1 MCIIANSTLN
11 STNNLTLN
19 NKFNNIFTY
28 DAQIQA
34 EFGVST
40 NDLTVKQHLNAIA
53 QIKSQKKADFLDS
66 KELYSL
72 QNSMKKIPL
81 RAVAEQTHQRNASF
95 FYNKM
100 NTVYELSNYYNFS
113 QTFITLTSLRTK
125 KDINNLEK
133 LASTNKQIN
142 ADFNEFFR
150 ILFKKNLFRKH
161 LTKQERFYIKSNEF
175 TKRNFLHTHFLLLLN
190 PEFFMQFI
198 DAFESTFTEHAK
210 ALKIGRTEIVVPKY
224 IFDRLNGNS
233 MLKTARLNKENV
245 LVLDKEK
252 EESFFYIK
260 TLKENKRDTENPEL
274 DEAIEA
280 GIDEAV
286 LKYATKYVYKNYK
299 EKLDNFDNMN
309 ETDAMYSITK
319 IRRINFSRFTFPQYL
334 FHGLK
339 NADGVGIF
347 EKYKLTDLSHLYNTK
362 QTQSILKKNVNF
374 KDIKE
379 EYRDKLESDNSIYD
393 IQDNLCIWTQCT
405 GTEEQKTADRIS
417 TLHYE
422 RKRALKAFDKLNDFD
437 ELSNFLLDEFEID
450 DEFNEDGF
458 KYTMIAENETM
469 ANKYLDYMLINGE
482 KWFLDTSIK
491 FILMDKA
498 E

>member
-1 MCIIANSTLN
+1 MKHNSSVSIIANSSKN
-11 STNNLTLN
+11 FKDNLAFN

-34 EFGVST
+34 DFGVST
-40 NDLTVKQHLNAIA
+40 SDLTVKQHLNAIA
-53 QIKSQKKADFLDS
+53 QIKSQKKSEFLDS

-72 QNSMKKIPL
+72 QNSINKIPL

-100 NTVYELSNYYNFS
+100 NTVYELSKDYGFS

-125 KDINNLEK
+125 KDIKDLEK
-133 LASTNKQIN
+133 LALTNKQIN

-150 ILFKKNLFRKH
+150 TLFKKNIFKKH

-190 PEFFMQFI
+190 PEFFMQFLE
-198 DAFESTFTEHAK
+198 AFESTFTEHAK

-224 IFDRLNGNS
+224 IFNRLRGNPL
-233 MLKTARLNKENV
+233 LKTARLNKENV

-260 TLKENKRDTENPEL
+260 TLKENKKDENE
-274 DEAIEA
+274 
-280 GIDEAV
+280 IDESV
-286 LKYATKYVYKNYK
+286 LKYATKYVYKNFK
-299 EKLDNFDNMN
+299 DKLDNFDNMS
-309 ETDAMYSITK
+309 ETDAMYSITR

-339 NADGVGIF
+339 NADGEGIF
-347 EKYKLTDLSHLYNTK
+347 TKYKLTELSHLYNTK

-374 KDIKE
+374 KDIKA
-379 EYRDKLESDNSIYD
+379 EYRDLLESNNNIYD
-393 IQDNLCIWTQCT
+393 IEDNLCLWTLCT
-405 GTEEQKTADRIS
+405 GTKEQKDADRIS
-417 TLHYE
+417 TLYYQ
-422 RKRALKAFDKLNDFD
+422 RKRTLKAFDKINNFD
-437 ELSNFLLDEFEID
+437 ELSDFLLNEFEID
-450 DEFNEDGF
+450 EEFNEDGF
-458 KYTMIAENETM
+458 KYTLTSESETI